1 MHIQPEAV
9 RATLQETAFDL
20 LEKGESAVSD
30 PSGNGGLTGPDPG
43 GHGAPLAMVIAADLA
58 NAHSV
63 GQWAAA
69 LIALGAVLA
78 HDVFIRKRRR

>member
-1 MHIQPEAV
+1 M
-9 RATLQETAFDL
+9 
-20 LEKGESAVSD
+20 SD
-30 PSGNGGLTGPDPG
+30 PSGDNGLTGPDSG
-43 GHGAPLAMVIAADLA
+43 GHSAPLAMVIAADLA

-69 LIALGAVLA
+69 LVALGLVLA